1 MHFKTAAS
9 IEQIVWQMKLADYSR
24 SLNRSRINSLY
35 NGAPP
40 YTDQEATENNIAI
53 NVNSLEPTKL
63 AHDARSQFYNAFMKP
78 GQYFTA
84 RTDMGPVH
92 KRQKYGTI
100 VTREINRIMKRSPM
114 YFETMRSK
122 FAQLVLHGIAPTAW
136 ETREHWCPDA
146 AGIEDVMIPSNT
158 LLTMKNLPF
167 FAIFRSYTAEELYRL
182 THGPRVDKAW
192 QMDNVNAALK
202 WAGEEASRLSGTTW
216 PQVWSPEKWEE
227 SIKENSGLF
236 ASDAVPTIDTWDFY
250 FWNDSKNVS
259 GWNRRIVL
267 DAYGQPGVGGV
278 LPTKTAE
285 KNIIGGNGQF
295 LYDPGSRKYGSKIAE
310 IINFQFADL
319 SAVAP
324 FRYHSVR
331 SLGFLLYAVG
341 HLQNRLRCK
350 FNEAVFEGLMMYMRV
365 KSVDDAER
373 ALKINLISR
382 GIIDETVQFLPQ
394 SERWQVNA
402 QLAELG
408 IMQNQQIINNNSSSY
423 VQSQG
428 KTNPDVEK
436 TAFQVRAELN
446 ATTALI
452 SAALLQAY
460 QYQTFEYN
468 EIFRRFCVKNSRDV
482 DVRTFRV
489 NCLKAGVPEELIV
502 AEAWELEPERVM
514 GSGNKTMEMAI
525 VQQLMEWRPLYDP
538 SSQREILR
546 ISTMATTEDPGITKL
561 LVPEEKDE
569 LTNSKQNAMMAMGT
583 LMLGLPVK
591 FGKTDN
597 RIEVC
602 ETLLAEMAIIVGRI
616 QKSGTTAKPEQ
627 LLGLQTVAKTI
638 DEQIQII
645 AQDETQAER
654 ARKYSEALSKI
665 MNLVKAFAQQ
675 LKQQME
681 AAAANGAG
689 NGQPDP
695 EQVAKVQ
702 ATAMQAKVKAKNAE
716 TSHAQKTAQRQVQ
729 WEAEE
734 KRKQQQHDFDLAAQA
749 KTVEADIAA
758 QDIET
763 AATIRRDRAKAE
775 NEPKEKATAE

>member
-1 MHFKTAAS
+1 MQFKTAAS

-63 AHDARSQFYNAFMKP
+63 AHDARSQFNNAFLKP

-92 KRQKYGTI
+92 KRQKYGAI
-100 VTREINRIMKRSPM
+100 VSREVNRIMKRSPM

-136 ETREHWCPDA
+136 ETRENWCPDA
-146 AGIEDVMIPSNT
+146 VGIEDVMIPSNT
-158 LLTMKNLPF
+158 LITMKNLPF

-192 QMDNVNAALK
+192 KMPVVEAALK
-202 WAGEEASRLSGTTW
+202 WAGQEQSRLSGTTW

-250 FWNDSKNVS
+250 FWNDSKKVS

-278 LPTKTAE
+278 VPDKPNNKIT
-285 KNIIGGNGQF
+285 GGNGSF
-295 LYDPGSRKYGSKIAE
+295 LYDPGDRKYGCKMSE

-350 FNEAVFEGLMMYMRV
+350 FNEAVFESLMMYMRV
-365 KSVDDAER
+365 KSMDDAER

-382 GIIDETVQFLPQ
+382 GIIDETVQFLPAA
-394 SERWQVNA
+394 ERWQVNA
-402 QLAELG
+402 ELAALG
-408 IMQNQQIINNNSSSY
+408 MNQNQQIINQNAGSY

-460 QYQTFEYN
+460 QYQTFEYH

-482 DVRTFRV
+482 DVRTFRL
-489 NCLKAGVPEELIV
+489 NCLKAGVPEKMLV
-502 AEAWELEPERVM
+502 SEAWELEPERVM

-525 VQQLMEWRPLYDP
+525 AQQLMEWRPLYDP
-538 SSQREILR
+538 QSQQEILR
-546 ISTMATTEDPGITKL
+546 ISTLATTDDPGLTKL
-561 LVPEEKDE
+561 LVPDTKDK
-569 LTNSKQNAMMAMGT
+569 LTDSKQNAMMAMGT

-591 FGKTDN
+591 FGQSDN
-597 RIEVC
+597 RIEVT
-602 ETLLAEMAIIVGRI
+602 EVLLAELAMIVGRI
-616 QKSGTTAKPEQ
+616 QKTTGMATAEQ
-627 LLGLQTVAKTI
+627 LVGFQTIVQTI
-638 DEQIQII
+638 EEQIQII
-645 AQDETQAER
+645 SQDDTQAER
-654 ARKYSEALSKI
+654 ARKYSEALSKL
-665 MNLVKAFAQQ
+665 MNLIKAFAQRLQ
-675 LKQQME
+675 QQMK
-681 AAAANGAG
+681 AAAANGA
-689 NGQPDP
+689 NGQDP
-695 EQVAKVQ
+695 EAAAKVQ
-702 ATAMQAKVKAKNAE
+702 ATMMQAKVKADNAS

-729 WEAEE
+729 WEADE

-758 QDIET
+758 TDAET
-763 AATIRRDRAKAE
+763 AAEIRRQRVKAE